1 MRTRPLPETNEY
13 VQEYTTVPLE
23 GATADEYEGYE
34 VPLKAVDMSI
44 KKALEDDDCNHK
56 SGVEENIY
64 AEIPD
69 VCPVNDGPRRYIR
82 YKRV

>member
-44 KKALEDDDCNHK
+44 KKALENNDK
-56 SGVEENIY
+56 SGVEETIY

-82 YKRV
+82 YNRV